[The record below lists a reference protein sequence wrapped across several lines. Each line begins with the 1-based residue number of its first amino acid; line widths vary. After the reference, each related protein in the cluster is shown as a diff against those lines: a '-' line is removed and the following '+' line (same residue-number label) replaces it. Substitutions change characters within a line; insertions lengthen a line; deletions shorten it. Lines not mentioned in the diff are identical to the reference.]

1 MGQDAF
7 VDVGLTWRVTP
18 EVSEGRANRT
28 TVRTRVSTSWWEAIV
43 GKLLREIGEKV
54 LNNFLPLILEVQ
66 VVVYTTRSKRHPSL
80 VLRLLCVG
88 GNKAERYPSF
98 SYLYFNHACQVSS
111 ND

>member
-28 TVRTRVSTSWWEAIV
+28 TVRTRVRTSWWEAIV

-66 VVVYTTRSKRHPSL
+66 VVVYTTCAWAGM
-80 VLRLLCVG
+80 RLSDILALSPVYTSTL
-88 GNKAERYPSF
+88 NRFQSSF
-98 SYLYFNHACQVSS
+98 NSV
-111 ND
+111 

>member
-66 VVVYTTRSKRHPSL
+66 
-80 VLRLLCVG
+80 
-88 GNKAERYPSF
+88 
-98 SYLYFNHACQVSS
+98 
-111 ND
+111 